1 MTNVTFYSICS
12 KRFWVIYFYAFLI
25 STQAVLANDINV
37 DALHGLDKTQYHR
50 LTSTV
55 ADQTYHIFIRL
66 PEGFSADEKYPAVY
80 LLDGGITFPLLGGYY
95 KYLELAKE
103 IPATIIVGISYGTS
117 DWQKGN
123 NRSRDFT
130 AKSDERS
137 FWGGADNFQK
147 VFREEIF
154 PLVENSY
161 GADPARRIIFG
172 QSLGGQFVLFT
183 AQTAPDLFW
192 GHIASN
198 PALHRNLDF
207 FLNTVPDDAGSA
219 AKPRLF
225 VSSSESDD
233 PVFRGPAVK
242 WMQHW
247 TAKTQVPWALKAITL
262 DGHNHFSAAPE
273 AFRQG
278 LNWIF
283 SDEN

>member
-1 MTNVTFYSICS
+1 MTDFSFYSRCC
-12 KRFWVIYFYAFLI
+12 KQLWVIYFYAILL
-25 STQAVLANDINV
+25 STQSLLANDINI
-37 DALHGLDKTQYHR
+37 ALHGLENTHYHR
-50 LTSTV
+50 LTSTI

-80 LLDGGITFPLLGGYY
+80 LLDGGITFPILGGYY

-137 FWGGADNFQK
+137 YWGGAGNFQK
-147 VFREEIF
+147 VFSEEIF
-154 PLVENSY
+154 PLVESNY

-207 FLNTVPDDAGSA
+207 FLNTVPDDAGST

-225 VSSSESDD
+225 VSSAASDD

-242 WMQHW
+242 WIQHW
-247 TAKTQVPWALKAITL
+247 TVKTQVPWALKTITL

-278 LNWIF
+278 LHWIF
-283 SDEN
+283 SNEN

>member
-1 MTNVTFYSICS
+1 MTDFSFYSRCC
-12 KRFWVIYFYAFLI
+12 KQFWVIYFYAFLL
-25 STQAVLANDINV
+25 STQSLLANDINI
-37 DALHGLDKTQYHR
+37 ALHGLENTHYHR
-50 LTSTV
+50 LTSTI

-80 LLDGGITFPLLGGYY
+80 LLDGGITFPILGGYY

-137 FWGGADNFQK
+137 YWGGAGNFQK
-147 VFREEIF
+147 VFSEEIF
-154 PLVENSY
+154 PLVENNY

-207 FLNTVPDDAGSA
+207 FLNTVPDDAGST

-225 VSSSESDD
+225 VSSAASDD

-242 WMQHW
+242 WIQHW
-247 TAKTQVPWALKAITL
+247 TVKTQVPWALKTITL

-278 LNWIF
+278 LHWIF
-283 SDEN
+283 SGEN

>member
-1 MTNVTFYSICS
+1 MTDFSFYSRCC
-12 KRFWVIYFYAFLI
+12 KQFWVIYFYAFLL
-25 STQAVLANDINV
+25 STQSLLANDINI
-37 DALHGLDKTQYHR
+37 ALHGLENTHYHR
-50 LTSTV
+50 LTSTI

-80 LLDGGITFPLLGGYY
+80 LLDGGITFPILGGYY

-137 FWGGADNFQK
+137 YWGGAGNFQK
-147 VFREEIF
+147 VFSEEIF
-154 PLVENSY
+154 PLVESNY

-207 FLNTVPDDAGSA
+207 FLNTVPDNAGST

-225 VSSSESDD
+225 VSSAASDD

-242 WMQHW
+242 WIQHW
-247 TAKTQVPWALKAITL
+247 TVKTQVPWALKTITL

-278 LNWIF
+278 LHWIF
-283 SDEN
+283 SNEN